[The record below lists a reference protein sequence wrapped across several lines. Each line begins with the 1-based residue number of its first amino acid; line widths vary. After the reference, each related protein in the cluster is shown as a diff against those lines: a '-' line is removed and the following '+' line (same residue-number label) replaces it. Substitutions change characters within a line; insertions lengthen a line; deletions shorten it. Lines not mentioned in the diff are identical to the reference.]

1 MGKPLVES
9 AKLSSKDIRNW
20 LERETGP
27 LLVPIHAKAL
37 KLLDEMR
44 RTLESLLDSSKMLL
58 DNSQKEIEKRN
69 ARTYQRA
76 RALNK
81 LARLFVDRM
90 RQIEVPDKV
99 NYDEFQGFVQE
110 TQKAFLVTDVDVRNW
125 FPRVSPFFILDRRKF
140 LAVFERAKLLLKELD
155 NFLTKDYVK
164 AKTLER
170 TFQLVDKLQNLEQQL
185 QTLGDQKARAETER
199 AHVESEIAQTRRTMA
214 ELKGKGG
221 LDQLSQMDTEIRAL
235 SNEVKQSLQHLQ
247 KPFIKLQSL
256 ALHGEG
262 SGLTPEELSKLN
274 QYIEDPFRALA
285 NEEASYPLLRRILE
299 KMTRALYEGKLKLKP
314 EKIRKA
320 EQVTEN
326 ILMKNSVAALHER
339 SMKATTLH
347 RQLSTS
353 AEVTETGK
361 NLLKL
366 GEQLDGLERKRRTI
380 EGEQITLERAC
391 KETAEKI
398 QNHKAE
404 IEKNVFDFTNKRIQL
419 Q

>member
-1 MGKPLVES
+1 LSEI
-9 AKLSSKDIRNW
+9 ARLSSKDIRAW

-27 LLVPIHAKAL
+27 LLVPILSKAQ
-37 KLLDEMR
+37 KLFDEMR
-44 RTLESLLDSSKMLL
+44 RTLDSLSDSSKMLL

-90 RQIEVPDKV
+90 RQIEVPDEV

-185 QTLGDQKARAETER
+185 QTLGNQKARAETEK
-199 AHVESEIAQTRRTMA
+199 AHVESEIAQTRQTMA

-235 SNEVKQSLQHLQ
+235 SNEVRQSLQHLQ

-274 QYIEDPFRALA
+274 QYIEDPFKALA
-285 NEEASYPLLRRILE
+285 NEEASYPLLRQILE

-326 ILMKNSVAALHER
+326 ILIKNSVAALHER

-353 AEVTETGK
+353 AEVTETGRS
-361 NLLKL
+361 LLKL

-380 EGEQITLERAC
+380 EGEQIALERVC

>member
-1 MGKPLVES
+1 
-9 AKLSSKDIRNW
+9 
-20 LERETGP
+20 
-27 LLVPIHAKAL
+27 
-37 KLLDEMR
+37 MR
-44 RTLESLLDSSKMLL
+44 RTLDSLSDSSKMLL

-90 RQIEVPDKV
+90 RQIEVPDEV

-185 QTLGDQKARAETER
+185 QTLGNQKARAETEK
-199 AHVESEIAQTRRTMA
+199 AHVESEIAQTRQTMA

-235 SNEVKQSLQHLQ
+235 SNEVRQSLQHLQ

-274 QYIEDPFRALA
+274 QYIEDPFKALA
-285 NEEASYPLLRRILE
+285 NEEASYPLLRQILE

-326 ILMKNSVAALHER
+326 ILIKNSVAALHER

-353 AEVTETGK
+353 AEVTETGRS
-361 NLLKL
+361 LLKL

-380 EGEQITLERAC
+380 EGEQIALERVC

>member
-1 MGKPLVES
+1 LSEI
-9 AKLSSKDIRNW
+9 ARLSSKDIRAW

-27 LLVPIHAKAL
+27 LLVPILSKAQ
-37 KLLDEMR
+37 KLFDEMR
-44 RTLESLLDSSKMLL
+44 KTLDSLSDSSKMLL

-90 RQIEVPDKV
+90 RQIEVPDEV

-185 QTLGDQKARAETER
+185 QTLGNQKARAETEK
-199 AHVESEIAQTRRTMA
+199 AHVESEIAQTRQTMA

-235 SNEVKQSLQHLQ
+235 SNEVRQSLQHLQ

-274 QYIEDPFRALA
+274 QYIEDPFKALA
-285 NEEASYPLLRRILE
+285 NEEASYPLLRQILE

-326 ILMKNSVAALHER
+326 ILIKNSVAALHER

-353 AEVTETGK
+353 AEVTETGRS
-361 NLLKL
+361 LLKL

-380 EGEQITLERAC
+380 EGEQIALERVC

>member
-1 MGKPLVES
+1 MSEI
-9 AKLSSKDIRNW
+9 ARLSSKDIRAW

-27 LLVPIHAKAL
+27 LLVPILSKAQ
-37 KLLDEMR
+37 KLFDEMR
-44 RTLESLLDSSKMLL
+44 KTLDSLSDSSKMLL

-90 RQIEVPDKV
+90 RQIEVPDEV

-185 QTLGDQKARAETER
+185 QTLGNQKARAETEK
-199 AHVESEIAQTRRTMA
+199 AHVESEIAQTRQTMA

-235 SNEVKQSLQHLQ
+235 SNEVRQSLQHLQ

-274 QYIEDPFRALA
+274 QYIEDPFKALA
-285 NEEASYPLLRRILE
+285 NEEASYPLLRQILE

-326 ILMKNSVAALHER
+326 ILIKNSVAALHER

-353 AEVTETGK
+353 AEVTETGRS
-361 NLLKL
+361 LLKL

-380 EGEQITLERAC
+380 EGEQIALERVC

>member
-1 MGKPLVES
+1 MSEI
-9 AKLSSKDIRNW
+9 ARLSSKDIRAW

-27 LLVPIHAKAL
+27 LLVPILSKAQ
-37 KLLDEMR
+37 KLFDEMR
-44 RTLESLLDSSKMLL
+44 RTLDSLSDSSKMLL

-185 QTLGDQKARAETER
+185 QTLGNQKARAETEK
-199 AHVESEIAQTRRTMA
+199 AHVESEIAQTRQTMA

-235 SNEVKQSLQHLQ
+235 SNEVRQSLQHLQ

-274 QYIEDPFRALA
+274 QYIEDPFKALA
-285 NEEASYPLLRRILE
+285 NEEASYPLLRQILE

-326 ILMKNSVAALHER
+326 ILIKNSVAALHER

-353 AEVTETGK
+353 AEVTETGRS
-361 NLLKL
+361 LLKL

-380 EGEQITLERAC
+380 EGEQIALERVC